1 MVRVAVGVANRGV
14 RFVVADGSGGVGDGG
29 IAVAIGAAMGVGVV
43 VGAAMDVGVV
53 VGAAMGAAV
62 AVAVGALAVA
72 VAVGATAVG
81 VAVGALAMVVG
92 VTVATVVGAA
102 MLVVGTGLARVLAA
116 VGIAAVRAG
125 SDDGIGGGDGTG
137 AADGRCVAP
146 AMDVADDG
154 TGDAVTK
161 TIVTVAPD
169 CRVSAV
175 GVAGG
180 TTTIAVDGSRVGTA
194 VVAVV
199 AVVLVAVGVRTVVVG
214 DCSMLVALWMP
225 VLSAETRRI
234 AAAMANAAPMAVV
247 ARGCATMARRG
258 RGRLPGASP
267 PLPAAG
273 APRCGRSTRRP
284 DLWSASDT
292 NSGTATGTPW
302 RA

>member
-14 RFVVADGSGGVGDGG
+14 RFVVADRSGGVGDGG
-29 IAVAIGAAMGVGVV
+29 IAVAVGGATG
-43 VGAAMDVGVV
+43 VGVV

-81 VAVGALAMVVG
+81 VAVGTLAMVVG
-92 VTVATVVGAA
+92 ATVATVVGAA

-116 VGIAAVRAG
+116 VGIDAVRVG
-125 SDDGIGGGDGTG
+125 SDDGADSADGGDGTG

-146 AMDVADDG
+146 VMGVAGDG
-154 TGDAVTK
+154 TGDDVAK
-161 TIVTVAPD
+161 TIVAVAPD

-175 GVAGG
+175 GVASG
-180 TTTIAVDGSRVGTA
+180 TATIAVDGSRVGTTVETA
-194 VVAVV
+194 V
-199 AVVLVAVGVRTVVVG
+199 RVVVG
-214 DCSMLVALWMP
+214 GRTAGVGDRSMPVAVWMP

-234 AAAMANAAPMAVV
+234 TAAMANAAPMAVV
-247 ARGCATMARRG
+247 ARGCATMARRGRG

-292 NSGTATGTPW
+292 NSGTTIGTPW
-302 RA
+302 RL